1 MKTIL
6 KSVALVSLAASAV
19 IASNLETEFRHPPD
33 AARPG
38 VYWYFMD
45 GNQDRDEM
53 VADLHAMK
61 DVGIGSVVFLE
72 VDLGMPRGPI
82 PFMSEP
88 WQDNVAHAFVEAGKL
103 GMEVILGTGPGW
115 SGSGGS
121 WVRVEDSMQHLVGQH
136 LQVSGQGGWT
146 RSCRCPPPHPPNP
159 FAGMNEDQFGQA
171 RCVVPRMLP
180 CLHSQ
185 RRRKRPPRSTRNSI
199 SRP

>member
-1 MKTIL
+1 MNTIWKL
-6 KSVALVSLAASAV
+6 VTTVATASSVMGGD
-19 IASNLETEFRHPPD
+19 LETGFRNPPD

-53 VADLHAMK
+53 VADLHAMQE
-61 DVGIGSVVFLE
+61 VGIGSVLFLE
-72 VDLGMPRGPI
+72 VNIGMPRGPV

-121 WVRVEDSMQHLVGQH
+121 WVRAGDSMQHLVGGT
-136 LQVSGQGGWT
+136 V
-146 RSCRCPPPHPPNP
+146 
-159 FAGMNEDQFGQA
+159 
-171 RCVVPRMLP
+171 
-180 CLHSQ
+180 
-185 RRRKRPPRSTRNSI
+185 
-199 SRP
+199 